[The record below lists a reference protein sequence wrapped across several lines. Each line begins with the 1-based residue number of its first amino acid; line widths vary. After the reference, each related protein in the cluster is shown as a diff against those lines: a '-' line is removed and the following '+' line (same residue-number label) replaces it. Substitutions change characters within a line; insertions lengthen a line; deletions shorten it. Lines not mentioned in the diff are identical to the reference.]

1 MAAAQRRRQRVKC
14 LLDEDAVREHI
25 IQSGLF
31 EEEKAAKH
39 AANIA
44 HLAFLHENRQLRV
57 LEAWREQREAKDDE
71 EEWSMKLAMERCK
84 VEQEFSLRDAPNV
97 PKVLHALFD
106 DWNVLACKL
115 VHIHESDD
123 FVTSKLLIE
132 LEDGNQVEAVVLRH
146 NKRTTLC
153 VSSQVGCKMK
163 CTFCATGT
171 LGERAN
177 LTSGE
182 IQDQLILAN
191 RYLKSSRE
199 PRTVSNVVLMGMGE
213 PLNNYN
219 AVVSACQ
226 AMSNTA
232 RFSMSPSRITL
243 STVGVVNRMKTLA
256 RDLPGVSLALSL
268 HAPNQELRQQIIPTA
283 SAYPLDKIMEAVQE
297 HLETGTASRRKRT
310 ARDEKREGFVMIE
323 YILLSGVNDTP
334 AIAHELAALLGPLKD
349 QVKLN
354 LIPYN
359 PIFNAEG
366 LAKTFKPPTSDDVE
380 TFQRILQKDH
390 GIFTTVRV
398 EMGQDVNGACG
409 QLACV
414 SEQARDEAVDIEDL
428 LRERQANK
436 LYDRRTGANVNKKRR
451 PAHERRATLS
461 QRIQKHKT
469 PLAIASALVLTSA
482 LVATYFY
489 ATSSS
494 SASSKTQ
501 ERVQ

>member
-1 MAAAQRRRQRVKC
+1 MAAARKRRERTQC
-14 LLDEDAVREHI
+14 LLDLEAVRERI
-25 IQSGLF
+25 VESGLF
-31 EEEKAAKH
+31 DDEKAEKYAKT
-39 AANIA
+39 IS
-44 HLAFLHENRQLRV
+44 HLAFLHENRQLRL
-57 LEAWREQREAKDDE
+57 LEAVGQALTKSDAK
-71 EEWSMKLAMERCK
+71 WSMKEAIERCK
-84 VEQEFSLRDAPNV
+84 VEQEFKLSEAPNV
-97 PKVLHALFD
+97 PKVLHELFK
-106 DWNVLACKL
+106 DWHVLACKL

-132 LEDGNQVEAVVLRH
+132 LIDGNQIEAVVLRH

-219 AVVSACQ
+219 SVVAACQ
-226 AMSNTA
+226 AMSDTA

-243 STVGVVNRMKTLA
+243 STVGVTNRMKTLA
-256 RDLPGVSLALSL
+256 HDLPGISLALSL

-283 SAYPLDKIMEAVQE
+283 SAYPLDKIMEAVQDY
-297 HLETGTASRRKRT
+297 LNAGTASRRKRT
-310 ARDEKREGFVMIE
+310 KSDDKREGFVMIE
-323 YILLSGVNDTP
+323 YILLNGVNDTP
-334 AIAHELAALLGPLKD
+334 EVARELADLLRPLKD

-366 LAKTFKPPTSDDVE
+366 LAKTFKPPTADDVS
-380 TFQRILQKDH
+380 TFQNILQKEN

-414 SEQARDEAVDIEDL
+414 SEQARNESVDIEDL
-428 LRERQANK
+428 LRERRANK
-436 LYDRRTGANVNKKRR
+436 LYDDRTGMNVNKKRKA
-451 PAHERRATLS
+451 AHEQRASLW
-461 QRIQKHKT
+461 QRLVKNKDPVT
-469 PLAIASALVLTSA
+469 IAVASVAVLTTA
-482 LVATYFY
+482 VAATYFIGSSR
-489 ATSSS
+489 TST
-494 SASSKTQ
+494 SAPQRTK
-501 ERVQ
+501 